1 MAQLPTPSETIA
13 RARAM
18 YQEGAPVRAIC
29 AATGLSVGTLYHHLD
44 GHSLPGLLPP
54 RLKRRRK
61 VEGEATKLPQSR
73 GRRRLA
79 ARLWRAAERQARKIE
94 MSMSPWWQQTP
105 EQRAQDL
112 AALREI
118 TKILRELTLFEN
130 ASAAAPRWRRRR
142 ADADAPAPIEHET
155 ALAVEGRAVY
165 VQRVRER

>member
-13 RARAM
+13 RARAL

-29 AATGLSVGTLYHHLD
+29 AATGLSVGTLYYHLD
-44 GHSLPGLLPP
+44 GRSLPGLVPP

-61 VEGEATKLPQSR
+61 VEGEATKLPPSR

-94 MSMSPWWQQTP
+94 YALSWGPQSG
-105 EQRAQDL
+105 EQRTHDL

-118 TKILRELTLFEN
+118 TKILRELTVLEN
-130 ASAAAPRWRRRR
+130 ASAPGPRRRR
-142 ADADAPAPIEHET
+142 GDADAPGPIEHET

-165 VQRVRER
+165 VQRVREG

>member
-1 MAQLPTPSETIA
+1 MAQLPTSPETIA

-29 AATGLSVGTLYHHLD
+29 AATGLSVGTLYYHLD
-44 GHSLPGLLPP
+44 GRSLPGLLPP
-54 RLKRRRK
+54 RLPRRRK
-61 VEGEATKLPQSR
+61 VEGEATKLPGSR

-94 MSMSPWWQQTP
+94 YALSWGPQSG
-105 EQRAQDL
+105 EQRTHDL

-118 TKILRELTLFEN
+118 TKILRELTVLEN
-130 ASAAAPRWRRRR
+130 ASAPGPRRRR
-142 ADADAPAPIEHET
+142 RGADAPSPIEHET

-165 VQRVRER
+165 VQRVREG